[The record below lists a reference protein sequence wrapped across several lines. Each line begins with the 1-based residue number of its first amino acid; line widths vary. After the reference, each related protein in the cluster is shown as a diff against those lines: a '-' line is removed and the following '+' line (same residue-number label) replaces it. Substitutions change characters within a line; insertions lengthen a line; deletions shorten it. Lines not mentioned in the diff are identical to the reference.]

1 MNAPALRRLLFA
13 AAFVTAVVSAA
24 LVPGDVSPP
33 KRAAKSAASP
43 AATSPQAARVTARD
57 VEVPSLL
64 AYRRTL
70 EEGVDVVDIF
80 EARSPLGPA
89 GPAAKPVSPR
99 VPFAFVGLIEESGR
113 PKAVLAEG
121 DQVHIVAKGE
131 EFARTYRL
139 EEIGA
144 DQAVVTYIPLDARQ
158 TVTPAPAPGT
168 PGPPGA
174 PGFPRGP
181 R

>member
-1 MNAPALRRLLFA
+1 MNPSTLRRLLLA

-33 KRAAKSAASP
+33 KRVAKSSPPAVAVSP
-43 AATSPQAARVTARD
+43 ASRAMARD
-57 VEVPSLL
+57 VEVPPLL
-64 AYRRTL
+64 AFRRTL

-80 EARSPLGPA
+80 EARSPPSAA
-89 GPAAKPVSPR
+89 GPAAKPVPPR
-99 VPFAFVGLIEESGR
+99 MPFAFVGQIEESGR

-121 DQVHIVAKGE
+121 NNLHYVAKGE
-131 EFARTYRL
+131 EFAGSYRL

-158 TVTPAPAPGT
+158 TVTSTPAPGT
-168 PGPPGA
+168 PGTPAA
-174 PGFPRGP
+174 PGMSRGA